1 MIKKLVVIGLLG
13 TKLDHVSRRKDR
25 WQQWR
30 PTVAACQ
37 QPDLLVD
44 RLELLFDRKSTSL
57 ADRVAADIESVSPET
72 AVKLHSLVME
82 DPWDFED
89 VYATLYSFA
98 RDYPFD
104 TDREEYLIHIT
115 TGSHVSQICLFLLTE
130 SRHFPGCLLQTSPSG
145 RQRGHSDP
153 AGMHRIIDL
162 DLSRYDQLA
171 KRFQQ
176 EHRESQ
182 SFLKAGIETRDDDF
196 NALIQRIE
204 QVTLA
209 TTAPILLTG
218 PTGAGKTQLAKR
230 IFQLKR
236 NRGLV
241 AGDLVEV
248 NCATI
253 RGDQAM
259 STLFGHKKGAFTGA
273 TSDRPGLLKA
283 ADGGVLFLDEI
294 GELGLDEQAMLLR
307 AIEEK
312 RFLSVGSD
320 DATASDFQLIAGT
333 NRDLLAEVAAGT
345 FREDLLTRI
354 NLWTFTL
361 PGLADRRDDI
371 DPNLDF
377 ELARFAESAGRKVS
391 MNRESRKR
399 FLAFAAD
406 PSTPWRGNFRDLNAA
421 VTRMATLA
429 SGGRIGIDQVDEEI
443 ARLRRNWGIGH
454 DGAGAREVA
463 DSHAVLAGVLQPDQI
478 DAIDHFDR
486 VQLAEVIRVCRRS
499 KSLSA
504 AGRSLFQVSRLAKQ
518 RPNDADRLRKYLQK
532 FGLNWDAVSAARGA
546 R

>member
-1 MIKKLVVIGLLG
+1 MPKKTVVIGLLG

-25 WQQWR
+25 WSQWR
-30 PTVAACQ
+30 PTVAVCQ
-37 QPDLLVD
+37 QSDLLVD
-44 RLELLFDRKSTSL
+44 RMELLYDRQSTAL
-57 ADRVAADIESVSPET
+57 ATQVASDIESISPET
-72 AVKLHSLVME
+72 TVNTHCLVMD
-82 DPWDFED
+82 DPWDFGD

-104 TDREEYLIHIT
+104 TDNEDYLIHIT
-115 TGSHVSQICLFLLTE
+115 TGSHVSQICMFLLTE
-130 SRHFPGCLLQTSPSG
+130 SRHLPGALLQTSPAAG
-145 RQRGHSDP
+145 RRGQSNP

-171 KRFQQ
+171 DRFQA

-182 SFLKAGIETRDDDF
+182 SYLKAGIETRDRQF
-196 NALIQRIE
+196 NALIERIE

-209 TTAPILLTG
+209 TTAPILLAG

-236 NRGLV
+236 HRELV
-241 AGDLVEV
+241 TGDLVEV

-259 STLFGHKKGAFTGA
+259 STLFGHKSGAFTGA
-273 TSDRPGLLKA
+273 TTDRAGLLKA
-283 ADGGVLFLDEI
+283 AHDGVLFLDEI

-312 RFLSVGSD
+312 QFMPVGAD
-320 DATASDFQLIAGT
+320 DSTSSDFQLIAGT
-333 NRDLLAEVAAGT
+333 NRDLVAEVAVGR
-345 FREDLLTRI
+345 FREDLLARI

-361 PGLADRRDDI
+361 PGLAQRRDDI

-391 MNRESRKR
+391 MNKESRQR
-399 FLAFAAD
+399 FLDFASD

-429 SGGRIGIDQVDEEI
+429 TGGRIGVELVDEEI
-443 ARLRRNWGIGH
+443 RRLRSTWGTVPVGNSR
-454 DGAGAREVA
+454 GSVPVA
-463 DSHAVLAGVLQPDQI
+463 AWDTLTMLASVLSQEAIEGI
-478 DAIDHFDR
+478 DPFDR
-486 VQLAEVIRVCRRS
+486 VQLAEVIRVCKQS

-504 AGRSLFQVSRLAKQ
+504 AGRELFRVSRLAKKHS
-518 RPNDADRLRKYLQK
+518 NDSDRLRKYLQK
-532 FGLNWDAVSAARGA
+532 FGLSWQQLQDI
-546 R
+546 

>member
-1 MIKKLVVIGLLG
+1 MNKKLVVIGLLG
-13 TKLDHVSRRKDR
+13 TKLDHVSKRKDR

-44 RLELLFDRKSTSL
+44 RLELLFDRHNTSL
-57 ADRVAADIESVSPET
+57 ASRVAADIESVSPET
-72 AVKLHSLVME
+72 TVQLHSLVMN

-104 TDREEYLIHIT
+104 TEREDYLIHIT

-130 SRHFPGCLLQTSPSG
+130 SRHLPGALLQTSPSG
-145 RQRGHSDP
+145 RRNGPGDP

-182 SFLKAGIETRDDDF
+182 SFLKAGIETRDEHF
-196 NALIQRIE
+196 NALIERIE
-204 QVTLA
+204 HVTTA

-236 NRGLV
+236 NRDLV
-241 AGDLVEV
+241 AGELVEV

-273 TSDRPGLLKA
+273 ATDRPGLLKA

-312 RFLSVGSD
+312 QFMPVGSD
-320 DATASDFQLIAGT
+320 DSTSSDFQLIAGT
-333 NRDLLAEVAAGT
+333 NRGLTADVAAGR
-345 FREDLLTRI
+345 FREDLLARI
-354 NLWTFTL
+354 NLWTFHL
-361 PGLADRRDDI
+361 PGLAERRDDI

-391 MNRESRKR
+391 MNKESRTR

-406 PSTPWRGNFRDLNAA
+406 PTTTWRGNFRDLNAA

-429 SGGRIGIDQVDEEI
+429 IGGRIGIEQVDEEI
-443 ARLRRNWGIGH
+443 ARLRDNWG
-454 DGAGAREVA
+454 AGRTESG
-463 DSHAVLAGVLQPDQI
+463 DSDHQTVLASLLRPEQI
-478 DAIDHFDR
+478 DDIDHFDR

-504 AGRSLFQVSRLAKQ
+504 AGRELFQVSRLAKQ
-518 RPNDADRLRKYLQK
+518 RPNDADRLRKYLHK
-532 FGLNWDAVSAARGA
+532 FDLSWEHIQSNC
-546 R
+546 

>member
-1 MIKKLVVIGLLG
+1 MSKKLVVIGLLG

-44 RLELLFDRKSTSL
+44 RLELLFDRQSTAL

-72 AVKLHSLVME
+72 SVQLHRLVMD

-104 TDREEYLIHIT
+104 TDREDYLIHIT

-130 SRHFPGCLLQTSPSG
+130 SRHFPGCLLQTSPTG

-153 AGMHRIIDL
+153 AGMHRVIDL

-182 SFLKAGIETRDDDF
+182 SFLKAGIETLDPDF
-196 NALIQRIE
+196 NALIERIE

-209 TTAPILLTG
+209 TTSPILLTG

-236 NRGLV
+236 NRELV

-312 RFLSVGSD
+312 RFQSVGSD
-320 DATASDFQLIAGT
+320 DSTASDFQLIAGT
-333 NRDLLAEVAAGT
+333 NRDLIAEVRAGK

-354 NLWTFTL
+354 NLWTFML
-361 PGLADRRDDI
+361 PGLAERRDDI

-391 MNRESRKR
+391 MNRESRTR

-429 SGGRIGIDQVDEEI
+429 SGGRIGVEQVDEEI
-443 ARLRRNWGIGH
+443 ARLRHDWGLGAS
-454 DGAGAREVA
+454 DGA
-463 DSHAVLAGVLQPDQI
+463 DHHALLEDVLQPDQI

-532 FGLNWDAVSAARGA
+532 FGLHWDAVSTEPTAR
-546 R
+546 